1 MLVEGSKTEHVR
13 MHLSGVNFVT
23 ESLAPVKHIL
33 VHAQADVI
41 KMIWMLRTRKIVL
54 GLLV

>member
-1 MLVEGSKTEHVR
+1 MLVEGSKTCTYVFIWSE
-13 MHLSGVNFVT
+13 FVT

-41 KMIWMLRTRKIVL
+41 KMVWMLRTRKIVL